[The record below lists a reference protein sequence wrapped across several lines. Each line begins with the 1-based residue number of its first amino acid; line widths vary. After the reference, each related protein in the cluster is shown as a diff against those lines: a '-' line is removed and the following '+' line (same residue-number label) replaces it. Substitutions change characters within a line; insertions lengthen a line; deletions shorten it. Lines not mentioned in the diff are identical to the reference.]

1 MKTEEYTILRGQARI
16 ATADFVQRYVDLKD
30 PAAGCRPCPDYGRYW
45 TCPPYDVPA
54 AEYWGRYETVLLRG
68 MQFHFTP
75 AMLER
80 RFDPEELAEYT
91 RQLTAEQARQMDR
104 ALRRQYPGAAVLTT
118 GGCTLCEECT
128 RPMGR
133 PCRHP
138 QAVGYSLESLG
149 CDVGAAARGELGW
162 ELLWPRAGQA
172 APISDAA
179 VCRAAVTY
187 RNFEIFSKFRLIFQY
202 CMCIMNL
209 YSESPPRLLNRSRTA
224 RRSA

>member
-1 MKTEEYTILRGQARI
+1 MNGSGYTIVQAG
-16 ATADFVQRYVDLKD
+16 AEVPAEEFVRRYVDLKD

-68 MQFHFTP
+68 MQFHFTREL
-75 AMLER
+75 LER
-80 RFDPEELAEYT
+80 RFTPEELAEYT
-91 RQLTAEQARQMDR
+91 RELTA
-104 ALRRQYPGAAVLTT
+104 

-138 QAVGYSLESLG
+138 EAVGYSLESLG

-162 ELLWPRAGQA
+162 ELLWPRRDKL
-172 APISDAA
+172 PRYLTLLCA
-179 VCRAAVTY
+179 VLR
-187 RNFEIFSKFRLIFQY
+187 
-202 CMCIMNL
+202 
-209 YSESPPRLLNRSRTA
+209 
-224 RRSA
+224 

>member
-1 MKTEEYTILRGQARI
+1 MNGSGYTIVQAG
-16 ATADFVQRYVDLKD
+16 AEVPAEEFVRRYVNLKD

-45 TCPPYDVPA
+45 TCPPYDMAA
-54 AEYWGRYETVLLRG
+54 AEYWGRYRTVLLEG

-91 RQLTAEQARQMDR
+91 RRLTAEQARQMDR

-162 ELLWPRAGQA
+162 ELLWPRRDRLPRYLTLLCA
-172 APISDAA
+172 AL
-179 VCRAAVTY
+179 R
-187 RNFEIFSKFRLIFQY
+187 
-202 CMCIMNL
+202 
-209 YSESPPRLLNRSRTA
+209 
-224 RRSA
+224 

>member
-1 MKTEEYTILRGQARI
+1 MNGSGYTIVQAG
-16 ATADFVQRYVDLKD
+16 AEVPAEEFVRRYVDLKD
-30 PAAGCRPCPDYGRYW
+30 PAAGCHPCPDYGRYW

-54 AEYWGRYETVLLRG
+54 AEYWGRYETVLLEG

-91 RQLTAEQARQMDR
+91 RELTAAHARRMDEHLR
-104 ALRRQYPGAAVLTT
+104 ALYPGAAVLTT

-162 ELLWPRAGQA
+162 ELLWPRRDRL
-172 APISDAA
+172 PRYLTLLCA
-179 VCRAAVTY
+179 VLR
-187 RNFEIFSKFRLIFQY
+187 
-202 CMCIMNL
+202 
-209 YSESPPRLLNRSRTA
+209 
-224 RRSA
+224 

>member
-16 ATADFVQRYVDLKD
+16 STADFVQRYVDLKD

-54 AEYWGRYETVLLRG
+54 ADYWAGFDTVLLEG

-91 RQLTAEQARQMDR
+91 RRLTA
-104 ALRRQYPGAAVLTT
+104 
-118 GGCTLCEECT
+118 CTLCEECT

-162 ELLWPRAGQA
+162 ELLWPRRDKL
-172 APISDAA
+172 PRYLTLLCA
-179 VCRAAVTY
+179 VLR
-187 RNFEIFSKFRLIFQY
+187 
-202 CMCIMNL
+202 
-209 YSESPPRLLNRSRTA
+209 
-224 RRSA
+224 

>member
-1 MKTEEYTILRGQARI
+1 MNGSGYTIVQAG
-16 ATADFVQRYVDLKD
+16 AEVPAGEFVRRYVDLKD

-54 AEYWGRYETVLLRG
+54 ADYWAGFDTVLLRG

-91 RQLTAEQARQMDR
+91 RRLTAEQARQMDR

-162 ELLWPRAGQA
+162 ELLWPRRDRL
-172 APISDAA
+172 PRYLTLLCA
-179 VCRAAVTY
+179 VLR
-187 RNFEIFSKFRLIFQY
+187 
-202 CMCIMNL
+202 
-209 YSESPPRLLNRSRTA
+209 
-224 RRSA
+224 

>member
-1 MKTEEYTILRGQARI
+1 
-16 ATADFVQRYVDLKD
+16 
-30 PAAGCRPCPDYGRYW
+30 
-45 TCPPYDVPA
+45 
-54 AEYWGRYETVLLRG
+54 
-68 MQFHFTP
+68 
-75 AMLER
+75 MLER

-91 RQLTAEQARQMDR
+91 RRLTAEQARQMDR

-162 ELLWPRAGQA
+162 ELLRMLPR
-172 APISDAA
+172 
-179 VCRAAVTY
+179 
-187 RNFEIFSKFRLIFQY
+187 
-202 CMCIMNL
+202 
-209 YSESPPRLLNRSRTA
+209 SELKRIKPEMLDKYLPEKE
-224 RRSA
+224 

>member
-1 MKTEEYTILRGQARI
+1 MAEIRPFRALRYNLEQAGSI
-16 ATADFVQRYVDLKD
+16 QEL
-30 PAAGCRPCPDYGRYW
+30 
-45 TCPPYDVPA
+45 TCPPYDMA
-54 AEYWGRYETVLLRG
+54 AADYWAGFDTVLLRG

-91 RQLTAEQARQMDR
+91 RELTAAHARRMDEHLR
-104 ALRRQYPGAAVLTT
+104 ALYPGAAVLTT

-162 ELLWPRAGQA
+162 ELLWPRRDRL
-172 APISDAA
+172 PRYLTLLCA
-179 VCRAAVTY
+179 VLRLHT
-187 RNFEIFSKFRLIFQY
+187 KFLQIFQ
-202 CMCIMNL
+202 N
-209 YSESPPRLLNRSRTA
+209 SG
-224 RRSA
+224 

>member
-1 MKTEEYTILRGQARI
+1 MNRSGYTIVQAG
-16 ATADFVQRYVDLKD
+16 AEVPAEEFVRRYVDLKD

-54 AEYWGRYETVLLRG
+54 ADYWAGFDTVLLEG

-91 RQLTAEQARQMDR
+91 RRLTAEQARQMDR

-133 PCRHP
+133 WGTAWSPWAATWAPPPGGSWAGSCCGPGGISCR
-138 QAVGYSLESLG
+138 
-149 CDVGAAARGELGW
+149 D
-162 ELLWPRAGQA
+162 
-172 APISDAA
+172 
-179 VCRAAVTY
+179 T
-187 RNFEIFSKFRLIFQY
+187 
-202 CMCIMNL
+202 
-209 YSESPPRLLNRSRTA
+209 
-224 RRSA
+224 

>member
-1 MKTEEYTILRGQARI
+1 MNGSGYTIVQAG
-16 ATADFVQRYVDLKD
+16 AEVPAEEFVRRYVDLKD

-54 AEYWGRYETVLLRG
+54 AEYWAGFDTVLLEG

-91 RQLTAEQARQMDR
+91 RELTAAHARRMDGHLR
-104 ALRRQYPGAAVLTT
+104 ALYPGAAVLTT
-118 GGCTLCEECT
+118 GGCMLCAACT
-128 RPMGR
+128 RPAGR

-138 QAVGYSLESLG
+138 EAVGYSLESLG

-162 ELLWPRAGQA
+162 ELLWPRRDKL
-172 APISDAA
+172 PRYLTLLCA
-179 VCRAAVTY
+179 VLR
-187 RNFEIFSKFRLIFQY
+187 
-202 CMCIMNL
+202 
-209 YSESPPRLLNRSRTA
+209 
-224 RRSA
+224 